1 MTNTS
6 NSVQVTLY
14 IVATPIGNLEDM
26 TYRAIRILKEVD
38 FIFCEDT
45 RHTKKLL
52 QQYEI
57 HGRTESFHAQSGS
70 GRISH
75 IINILEGGQSI
86 AYVTDCGT
94 PGISDPSSL
103 LVHEVRTRLPEVKIV
118 PIPGPSALTA
128 MVSVAGVPI
137 DEFTFIGFLPHK
149 KGRETLI
156 KEMVASH
163 RAMICYESTH
173 RIKKA
178 LKTIQEHMVG
188 LCGGERTI
196 VIGRE
201 LTKTFEE
208 VIEGAPSALL
218 DRMDIDPH
226 KEKGEF
232 VLIIPG
238 LK

>member
-1 MTNTS
+1 MTNLD
-6 NSVQVTLY
+6 NSAQTYLY

-26 TYRAIRILKEVD
+26 TYRAIRTLKEVD
-38 FIFCEDT
+38 YIFCEDT

-52 QQYEI
+52 QHYDIQ
-57 HGRTESFHAQSGS
+57 GRTESFHAQSGG

-75 IINILEGGQSI
+75 MINILEGGQSI

-103 LVHEVRTRLPEVKIV
+103 LVHEVRTRLPEVKII

-128 MVSVAGVPI
+128 IVSVAGIPI
-137 DEFTFIGFLPHK
+137 DEFIFIGFLPHK

-156 KEMVASH
+156 KEMVMSN

-178 LKTIQEHMVG
+178 LKAIHEQMVE
-188 LCGGERTI
+188 LCGGERAI

-208 VIEGAPSALL
+208 IVEGTPSELL
-218 DRMDIDPH
+218 DRMEVDAH